1 MHSISRQVKYR
12 MFNVF
17 TILLIYFNC
26 LQIEDLYQVNS
37 RNNMNETLYK
47 CITDAIVRSECVSP
61 YRIIVESS
69 TLITVLHTNVGSEI
83 GN

>member
-1 MHSISRQVKYR
+1 MYT
-12 MFNVF
+12 F
-17 TILLIYFNC
+17 

-47 CITDAIVRSECVSP
+47 CITDSIVNSTCVTP

-69 TLITVLHTNVGSEI
+69 TLITILHTNVGSEI

>member
-1 MHSISRQVKYR
+1 
-12 MFNVF
+12 
-17 TILLIYFNC
+17 
-26 LQIEDLYQVNS
+26 
-37 RNNMNETLYK
+37 MNETLYK
-47 CITDAIVRSECVSP
+47 CIADAIIRSECVSP

>member
-1 MHSISRQVKYR
+1 MHSISRQV
-12 MFNVF
+12 N
-17 TILLIYFNC
+17 TLIIINCLNIIYFSY
-26 LQIEDLYQVNS
+26 LQIDDLYQVNS

-47 CITDAIVRSECVSP
+47 CIADAIIRSECVSP